1 MAFGR
6 SGARRRTIRSVGGT
20 GRRSRG
26 PTAAAPGDV
35 LARAPGGV
43 PGAPGGRRPALSGA
57 GLAGLLA
64 QDLGFA
70 APCVA
75 SASVA
80 ATGSAMWMFGRRA
93 LGMRSPLRQSGP
105 ASAEPV

>member
-1 MAFGR
+1 MA
-6 SGARRRTIRSVGGT
+6 GAREGLGPFLGVDRQQ
-20 GRRSRG
+20 RG
-26 PTAAAPGDV
+26 FDPAATV
-35 LARAPGGV
+35 S
-43 PGAPGGRRPALSGA
+43 ALSGA